1 MPVSQHN
8 EIVGKFD
15 DEEQVKEG
23 LITAWLA
30 GHPCPTWED
39 VGDLLRCGVGGEEG
53 KRAGDEVV
61 ETYATSESDCIVIVM
76 LFVNNNTNKVYLQ
89 LCVWV

>member
-1 MPVSQHN
+1 MPESQHN

-15 DEEQVKEG
+15 DEEQAKEG

-39 VGDLLRCGVGGEEG
+39 VRYLLSDGVGGEEG
-53 KRAGDEVV
+53 QRAGDEVE
-61 ETYATSESDCIVIVM
+61 ETYIKSESDCIIIVM
-76 LFVNNNTNKVYLQ
+76 LFVNNNTNKVYL
-89 LCVWV
+89 LL